1 MINEL
6 AKEINKINKTKG
18 FWDNMNYS
26 IDITKDQ
33 VRFIGLS
40 KHIKDAFIAQKLALV
55 HTEVSEA
62 VEATRLEGYEE
73 NGYGLYNKDSFADEL
88 ADTIIRVLDICG
100 QLDIDIEKQIEWK
113 LNKNKSREFMHGKN
127 S

>member
-1 MINEL
+1 MLTHL
-6 AKEINKINKTKG
+6 AKDINKDVRKKG
-18 FWDNMNYS
+18 FWDQMDFS
-26 IDITKDQ
+26 IEMTKDQ

-62 VEATRLEGYEE
+62 VEALRKDGYEL
-73 NGYGLYNKDSFADEL
+73 NGYGLFEKDSFADEL
-88 ADTIIRVLDICG
+88 ADSIIRILDLCG
-100 QLDIDIEKQIEWK
+100 ELDIDIQKQIDWK
-113 LNKNKSREFMHGKN
+113 LAKNKEREFMHGKN

>member
-6 AKEINKINKTKG
+6 AKEINKTNKTKG

-33 VRFIGLS
+33 VRVIGLS

-73 NGYGLYNKDSFADEL
+73 NGYGLYTKDSFVDEL

>member
-1 MINEL
+1 MLTQL
-6 AKEINKINKTKG
+6 AKNINKDVRKKG
-18 FWDNMNYS
+18 FWDQMDFS
-26 IDITKDQ
+26 IAITKDQ

-62 VEATRLEGYEE
+62 VEALRKDGYDS
-73 NGYGLYNKDSFADEL
+73 NGYGLFEKDSFADEL
-88 ADTIIRVLDICG
+88 ADSIIRILDLCG
-100 QLDIDIEKQIEWK
+100 ELDIDIQKQIDWK
-113 LNKNKSREFMHGKN
+113 LSKNKEREFMHGKN

>member
-6 AKEINKINKTKG
+6 AKEINKTNKTKG

-73 NGYGLYNKDSFADEL
+73 NGYGLYTKDSFVDEL

>member
-1 MINEL
+1 MNKL
-6 AKEINKINKTKG
+6 AREINDVNKSKG
-18 FWDNMNYS
+18 FWDNMEYS
-26 IDITKDQ
+26 IELTKDQ
-33 VRFIGLS
+33 VRFIGLD

-62 VEATRLEGYEE
+62 VEATRLPDYEKD
-73 NGYGLYNKDSFADEL
+73 GYGLYHKDSFADEL

-100 QLDIDIEKQIEWK
+100 QLNIDIEKQIEWK

>member
-1 MINEL
+1 MVNEL

-73 NGYGLYNKDSFADEL
+73 NGYGLYTKDSFVDEL